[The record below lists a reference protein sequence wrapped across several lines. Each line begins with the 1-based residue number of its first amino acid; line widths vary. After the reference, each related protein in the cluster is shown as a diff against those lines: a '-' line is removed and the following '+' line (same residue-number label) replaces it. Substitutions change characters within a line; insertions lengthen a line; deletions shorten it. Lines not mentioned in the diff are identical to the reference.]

1 MSNIFKAKHNLWF
14 HVIIST
20 VNRLPIILPENE
32 KRILQLITECFRNQ
46 KFHIEAINGVKEH
59 VHLLVRVPAD
69 ICLTD
74 SIEKALTESQILIN
88 TELFPAQSF
97 GWHDEYAVFSVSQS
111 QAVRVLDY
119 IRQQQQVHVQK
130 TFLKEWKEFLEVHGI

>member
-14 HVIIST
+14 HIIIST
-20 VNRLPIILPENE
+20 VNRLPFILPENE
-32 KRILQLITECFRNQ
+32 KRIIQLIAECFRNQ
-46 KFHIEAINGVKEH
+46 KFHVEAVNGVKEH
-59 VHLLVRVPAD
+59 VHLLVQLPAN

-74 SIEKALTESQILIN
+74 AIEKALTECQILIN
-88 TELFPAQSF
+88 AELFPAQSF

-111 QAVRVLDY
+111 QAIRVLDY

-130 TFLKEWKEFLEVHGI
+130 SFLKEWKDFLEVHGI